1 MGFFNLIVKEWN
13 LPALYKGAPK
23 RRMMMNE
30 RNREDLLR
38 QLLFFIASPGE
49 TQKLLTDLT
58 LPFK

>member
-1 MGFFNLIVKEWN
+1 MEETETPISWSFLSMCMGFFNLIVKEWN

-38 QLLFFIASPGE
+38 Q
-49 TQKLLTDLT
+49 
-58 LPFK
+58 

>member
-13 LPALYKGAPK
+13 LPAPFIGVPK

-38 QLLFFIASPGE
+38 Q
-49 TQKLLTDLT
+49 
-58 LPFK
+58 